1 VQVCVQH
8 SNSQIVSAVKNQ
20 GGCGSCWTYSTT
32 GNIEGINFVKN
43 GKMVTLSQ
51 QELVDCDHECGT
63 DPIDGTHYC
72 DGGCKGGWM
81 MTVLL

>member
-8 SNSQIVSAVKNQ
+8 LNSQIVSAVKNQ

-32 GNIEGINFVKN
+32 GINFVKN